1 MHTKFW
7 WGKEEKGDR
16 IEHLVVNRRTLLKQR
31 LIKKFNGEIRVDS
44 SGLGWRQV
52 ANGCAHGYRSGSSI
66 NH

>member
-31 LIKKFNGEIRVDS
+31 LKKFNGETRVDS